1 MQRDQAYILD
11 IREASRLAMQYVS
24 GKTYEDF
31 LSDIQCQDAVIRRIA
46 LIGEAARR
54 VSEETRR
61 EHPKLPWREMVSMRN
76 LVIHEYD
83 EIDLAVVWD
92 TVNKSLREL
101 MTLLDDVLPA
111 DSSSKS

>member
-54 VSEETRR
+54 VSEETRK
-61 EHPKLPWREMVSMRN
+61 EHSKLPWREMVSMRN

-83 EIDLAVVWD
+83 DIDLAVVWD

-101 MTLLDDVLPA
+101 MTLLDDVLPP
-111 DSSSKS
+111 DSSP

>member
-1 MQRDQAYILD
+1 MQRDRAYLVD
-11 IREASRLAMQYVS
+11 IREAALLAMQYVA
-24 GKTYEDF
+24 GKTYDDF
-31 LSDIQCQDAVIRRIA
+31 LSDTQCQDAVIRRIA

-61 EHPKLPWREMVSMRN
+61 EHPQFPWREMVSMRN

-83 EIDLAVVWD
+83 EIDLTVVWD

-101 MTLLDDVLPA
+101 LTLLDDLLPA
-111 DSSSKS
+111 DST

>member
-1 MQRDQAYILD
+1 MQRDRAYLVD
-11 IREASRLAMQYVS
+11 IREAALLAVQYVS
-24 GKTYEDF
+24 GKTYDDF
-31 LSDIQCQDAVIRRIA
+31 LADTQCQDAVIRRIA

-61 EHPKLPWREMVSMRN
+61 EHPRFPWREMVSMRN

-92 TVNKSLREL
+92 TVNKSLPEL
-101 MTLLDDVLPA
+101 MTLLDDLLPA
-111 DSSSKS
+111 DSP